1 MLDIAYRRQIYKAQ
15 ARSVN
20 LSYDCIGYIIMQRR
34 QSGSQESSAQAVNRS
49 DLPI

>member
-15 ARSVN
+15 ARSV
-20 LSYDCIGYIIMQRR
+20 SYDCIGYIIMQRR